1 MLIQTI
7 LLCAALSV
15 RTVIARCPNS
25 CNGHGSCGISNVCT
39 CYPQWDGG
47 AADCSA
53 RKCNIMPQFPTFSML
68 TSTFHCCPSGVCPS
82 GTAWADKAYASDSAH
97 RDAECSNAGICDRGT
112 GNCKCF
118 AGYTGNAC
126 QRSTCPTDCSG
137 HGVCSTIGDVSLYDG
152 PDYDSTIQFAGD
164 GFGPLYSN
172 WDKNSVQ
179 LCECDPGFFGADC
192 SLGKS
197 LAIIPQYF
205 TKLVA

>member
-7 LLCAALSV
+7 IIYAALV
-15 RTVIARCPNS
+15 VQLVVARCPNS

-53 RKCNIMPQFPTFSML
+53 RKCCVNFLLSANFSL
-68 TSTFHCCPSGVCPS
+68 TLKLFMVSPPGVCPS
-82 GTAWADKAYASDSAH
+82 GTAWADKAYASDAAH
-97 RDAECSNAGICDRGT
+97 RDAECSNAGICDRAT

-126 QRSTCPTDCSG
+126 QRSTCPADCSG

-152 PDYDSTIQFAGD
+152 PDYDPKIQFAGD

-179 LCECDPGFFGADC
+179 LCECDSGYFGADC
-192 SLGKS
+192 SLGK
-197 LAIIPQYF
+197 LFIM
-205 TKLVA
+205 